1 MKKTLICPRRYV
13 QGPGVLAE
21 IGEMLKP
28 LGKKA
33 LLLWDGP
40 LKGLVGSTVRESLQ
54 KAGISFLDVDFQGEA
69 TLAERKRVGD
79 LAATAGCDISVA
91 IGGGKTLD
99 VGKGAAIDH
108 NMRIVTVPTIAS
120 NDSPTSAASVW
131 YDENHHF
138 LNFECWPFNP
148 DLVLVDSRVIVEA
161 PVRAFVAGMGDALST
176 WIEMEA
182 SMQSRT
188 KNLSGGLPTLAAA
201 ALAKCCFETLLEY
214 GVDAKRDVE
223 NKVLTPSVEKVIEAN
238 TLLSGIG
245 FESGSLA
252 TAHAIGN
259 ELSNVPACQQAG
271 MMHGEKVAFGVATQ
285 LCLDDS
291 VAARYRR
298 GIFDFMV
305 AVGLPVTFEDLN
317 MKAPDPA
324 VVRHIADVC
333 AGPGSIAHFHP
344 FEVTSQSL
352 YDAMLAAD
360 ALGKERKAA
369 KM

>member
-13 QGPGVLAE
+13 QGPGVLSE
-21 IGEMLKP
+21 LGELLKP

-40 LKGLVGSTVRESLQ
+40 LKGLVGSVVRESLQ
-54 KAGISFLDVDFQGEA
+54 MAGITFFEVDFQGEA

-79 LAATAGCDISVA
+79 LAVAEGCDISVA
-91 IGGGKTLD
+91 IGGGKSLD

-108 NMRIVTVPTIAS
+108 GMRIVTIPTIAS

-131 YDENHHF
+131 YDENHNF
-138 LNFECWPFNP
+138 QGFECWAFNP

-161 PVRAFVAGMGDALST
+161 PVRAFIAGMGDALST
-176 WIEMEA
+176 WVEMEA

-188 KNLSGGLPTLAAA
+188 KNLSGGLPTLAAT

-214 GVDAKRDVE
+214 GLDAKRDVE

-291 VAARYRR
+291 VSARHRR
-298 GIFDFMV
+298 MIFDFMI

-317 MKAPDPA
+317 LKVADPA
-324 VVRHIADVC
+324 TLRHIADVC
-333 AGPGSIAHFHP
+333 AAPGSLVHFHP
-344 FEVTSQSL
+344 FEVTAQSL
-352 YDAMLAAD
+352 YDAMLSAD
-360 ALGKERKAA
+360 AFGKERKRHCR
-369 KM
+369 